1 MRNAFV
7 WHAGNSR
14 LIKITERCLTLPSVI
29 GDVQV
34 PLSRMQGAKAAGV
47 VLWRNDGFLVGLQK
61 GKFSEPGGKMQGET
75 AIACAKRELNEETGL
90 DPDKLNIRWGQ
101 PSYIPDCKYV
111 FFQGEIGSEQPSK
124 FSTFS
129 EYKFVRADAVPA
141 SSSYRLQRV
150 SHMLRREAEERR
162 RAGHMDAVEQM
173 LRRGGL

>member
-1 MRNAFV
+1 
-7 WHAGNSR
+7 
-14 LIKITERCLTLPSVI
+14 
-29 GDVQV
+29 
-34 PLSRMQGAKAAGV
+34 MQGERFPDAKAAGL

-61 GKFSEPGGKMQGET
+61 GKFSEPGGKKMQGES

-111 FFQGEIGSEQPSK
+111 FFQGEIGSEHPSK

-129 EYKFVRADAVPA
+129 EYNFVRADAVPV

-150 SHMLRREAEERR
+150 SHMLRRDEERR
-162 RAGHMDAVEQM
+162 RASKMDAVEQM